1 MRLSATASVWTGL
14 TASALL
20 FAACSRAQTVP
31 LITAPTVVEKPP
43 APDHS
48 RFCIPQGASWVV
60 QPYAPL
66 VDTKKGTKVEQAV
79 YSGGLLTHVLMKSY
93 NDRYELMY
101 DYRFDERGRLVQL
114 RAYLE
119 RWGQWLA
126 EADLYPDASGLIP
139 NPDVHYRLSQFG
151 GIVPDPKDGANDT
164 KVFLTAPGLLVGRAG
179 ALCSFVTRSGE
190 DECHAGM
197 TLPRF
202 W

>member
-1 MRLSATASVWTGL
+1 MRSIETAMVWTGL
-14 TASALL
+14 VASALL
-20 FAACSRAQTVP
+20 FVEPMAAQTVP

-48 RFCIPQGASWVV
+48 RFCIPQGAGWIV

-66 VDTKKGTKVEQAV
+66 VDTKKGTKIEQAI
-79 YSGGLLTHVLMKSY
+79 YTGSTLAHVLMKTY

-101 DYRFDERGRLVQL
+101 DYRFDQNGRLVQL

-126 EADLYPDASGLIP
+126 EADLYPDQSGLIP

-151 GIVPDPKDGANDT
+151 GIVPDPKDGANET
-164 KVFLTAPGLLVGRAG
+164 KVFLTAPVYWAVSQVPCAVLLREAEKMN
-179 ALCSFVTRSGE
+179 ATQE
-190 DECHAGM
+190 
-197 TLPRF
+197 
-202 W
+202 